1 MPEVV
6 PESVKEAIVLVD
18 IEGTTS
24 AISFVHDVLF
34 PYARAQL
41 PTFVAEHGAEP
52 EVRAILDA
60 VAEREQL
67 ADDDAVVATLQ
78 RWIDE
83 DRKETALKDLQGRIW
98 EAGYRGGAYRAHLY
112 DDAVEAL
119 RGWHDAGIDLHVYSS
134 GSVHAQKLFFAHSSA
149 GDVSGWFSAHFDT
162 TVGGK
167 REAESYRRIADA
179 LGAAPADVLFLSD
192 VPEELD
198 AAREAGMDTRWVIRE
213 NEGRFTLAD
222 AAGRGHVAV
231 ERLTDIELPAQPPG
245 P

>member
-1 MPEVV
+1 M
-6 PESVKEAIVLVD
+6 SRAIVLVD

-41 PTFVAEHGAEP
+41 PAFVAEHGAEP
-52 EVRAILDA
+52 EVRAILDI
-60 VAEREQL
+60 VAERESL

-119 RGWHDAGIDLHVYSS
+119 RRWHDAGIDLHVYSS

-149 GDVSGWFSAHFDT
+149 GDVSDWFSAHFDT

-167 REAESYRRIADA
+167 REAGSYRRIADA

-222 AAGRGHVAV
+222 AAGRDHVAV
-231 ERLTDIELPAQPPG
+231 ERLTDIELPAKPPD